1 MLMLMQMPPPIAN
14 ADAALKSRTPW
25 KSNVGVEVYALL
37 LATRR
42 GSVQGMG
49 QTTCRWN

>member
-1 MLMLMQMPPPIAN
+1 MLMVMQMPPPIAD
-14 ADAALKSRTPW
+14 ADAAQKSKTPR
-25 KSNVGVEVYALL
+25 KLNAGVEVYALL